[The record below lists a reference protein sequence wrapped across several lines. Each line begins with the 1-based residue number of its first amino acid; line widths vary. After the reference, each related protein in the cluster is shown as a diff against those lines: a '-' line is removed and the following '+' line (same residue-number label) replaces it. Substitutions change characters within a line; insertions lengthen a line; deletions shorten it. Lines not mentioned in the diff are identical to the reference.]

1 MQYSLLTLHSEYY
14 FSVDNLLK
22 DMYLRRHMDSQ
33 GFVSLDFIAAF
44 NRIKQL
50 TTDVE
55 LLKLVCQQSSH
66 VQYRTGEDGK
76 DRLRRRE
83 GWEQWVLNMA
93 ERDESAQNEG
103 PKELHNP
110 PVPNPAGFDQA
121 NPPQYPVMHAGYGN
135 DISYPQAAE
144 FVPGAPQ
151 DGATAPT
158 EEPSNGTTEEVNGNA
173 VPSGQA
179 TEDSTKAVSDID
191 SFSDAQ
197 LESLTVIVR
206 KQNRSQRQARPPASR
221 TFSNGSLD
229 SKSGVMDD
237 LEETATCRAN
247 GTGVSQ
253 EYVVPKHPSQSH
265 TDMS

>member
-1 MQYSLLTLHSEYY
+1 
-14 FSVDNLLK
+14 
-22 DMYLRRHMDSQ
+22 MDSQ

-151 DGATAPT
+151 DGATAST
-158 EEPSNGTTEEVNGNA
+158 EELSNGTTKEAVDGDA
-173 VPSGQA
+173 VPSGHP
-179 TEDSTKAVSDID
+179 TEESTKAVSDFD

-206 KQNRSQRQARPPASR
+206 KQDRSRRRACPPPASR
-221 TFSNGSLD
+221 TFSNGFLD
-229 SKSGVMDD
+229 SKSDMMDD
-237 LEETATCRAN
+237 LGDTVTCRAN
-247 GTGVSQ
+247 GAGHSY
-253 EYVVPKHPSQSH
+253 E
-265 TDMS
+265 